1 MTILKNAAALA
12 LCLLLASCASLIGP
26 QDVEIPLNKM
36 QDRLDER
43 FPLRHRVLEVFEV
56 TLSRPALGLVPDAQR
71 VALAT
76 DTEVRPPFTR
86 EVWLGRLAVSGS
98 IFLDNASN
106 AVRLRNARV
115 DEFRLDGVNPEAQRH
130 LTRLANVLL
139 KNVYTDIAIYTFR
152 PEDLRRYGVQFRPT
166 GVRIGRDAIIVRL
179 EPVR

>member
-1 MTILKNAAALA
+1 MTILKKAATLV
-12 LCLLLASCASLIGP
+12 LCLLLASCAGMIGP

-36 QDRLDER
+36 QQRLDER

-56 TLSRPALGLVPDAQR
+56 TLVRPQLTLVPERDR
-71 VALAT
+71 VSLGT

-86 EVWLGRLAVSGS
+86 DLWMGRLTVSGRL
-98 IFLDNASN
+98 FLDNASN
-106 AVRLRNARV
+106 AVRLRDATV

-139 KNVYTDIAIYTFR
+139 TNVYTDIAIYTFR

-166 GVRIGRDAIIVRL
+166 RVRVAPGAIIVTL